1 MLRSSNSLFLLSP
14 WGTQP
19 ATTRAFSFFLPSRRV
34 EDMAASL
41 GPFTV
46 HVFISHRSAESLLS
60 SGSSLAS
67 IKYKKSASVCLAEPM
82 VALYHI
88 DAPKGKPPSCKM
100 NSMAHGVAFNH
111 AKCNAVDCP
120 SFVAVRLH
128 FWATNTLLKY
138 VNPKNAA
145 LESALY
151 ITDTAQFQYI
161 AFSWKFAT
169 LIHRLDTA
177 KTYTASNRL
186 RQTLVKEFPSQLVST
201 HLTMWGSL

>member
-67 IKYKKSASVCLAEPM
+67 IKYKKSASVCLAEPV

-100 NSMAHGVAFNH
+100 NSMAHGLH
-111 AKCNAVDCP
+111 STMPNAMQWT
-120 SFVAVRLH
+120 ALH
-128 FWATNTLLKY
+128 SWQWGCISEQQTHCWSMWIQTMQLL
-138 VNPKNAA
+138 
-145 LESALY
+145 
-151 ITDTAQFQYI
+151 
-161 AFSWKFAT
+161 
-169 LIHRLDTA
+169 
-177 KTYTASNRL
+177 
-186 RQTLVKEFPSQLVST
+186 
-201 HLTMWGSL
+201 